1 MKVKAVIYLLARE
14 GMGSKRYIINFG
26 ISTSIEID
34 GDGAAECIRRLPT
47 RSMPDGFVSYAST
60 DTEPL
65 KGHYIDELRKDL
77 LGLEI
82 KCVRRTW

>member
-1 MKVKAVIYLLARE
+1 MTVKAVICLLPRE
-14 GMGSKRYIINFG
+14 GTGSKRYTIDFG
-26 ISTSIEID
+26 ISTSIESG

-47 RSMPDGFVSYAST
+47 RSMPDGFVSYTST

-65 KGHYIDELRKDL
+65 KGHYIDELRKYL

>member
-47 RSMPDGFVSYAST
+47 RSMPDGFVSY
-60 DTEPL
+60 D
-65 KGHYIDELRKDL
+65 
-77 LGLEI
+77 
-82 KCVRRTW
+82 VWRRFRGPNQAENVHEQMSVTLVVGA

>member
-14 GMGSKRYIINFG
+14 GMGSKRYIIDFG

-47 RSMPDGFVSYAST
+47 RSMPVSYTST

-65 KGHYIDELRKDL
+65 KGHYIDELRKYL